1 MNRFLRTLLIF
12 SGAALLLATAL
23 SSAAQH
29 ASNHSIVDIKD
40 TISIASI
47 SPEPDTVLRR
57 RDQIELVVQVDHV
70 LVSAPSAK
78 LALIVQRESTRP
90 VGLVL
95 ERVRVVRAGE
105 GTTEFRENLRVP
117 RGESLHVFVA
127 LQPDGSRRTP
137 TVDRITYEV
146 VSN

>member
-1 MNRFLRTLLIF
+1 MNRPLRTLLVF

-23 SSAAQH
+23 SGTAHH
-29 ASNHSIVDIKD
+29 ASNHSIVDTKD
-40 TISIASI
+40 TIRIASI
-47 SPEPDTVLRR
+47 SPEPGTVLHR
-57 RDQIELVVQVDHV
+57 RDKIELVVKVDHA
-70 LVSAPSAK
+70 LVSASSAK
-78 LALIVQRESTRP
+78 LALIVQRQSTHP